1 MHWNSN
7 SGSVTAILGS
17 TNSGKTLYAI
27 EQMLSHR
34 NGVIGLPLRLLAR
47 EVYDK
52 VVERCG
58 PSIVALVTGE
68 ERIVPNRTAY
78 WICTT
83 EAMPIGIGTDFLAV
97 DEIQLCGDKE
107 RGHIFTD
114 RLLNARGTKATLF
127 MGSDTIKATIKSLIP
142 NVIIENRSRLSK
154 LTYTGYKKVS
164 RLVPRT
170 ACIGF
175 SIEEVYMIA
184 EQIRQRRGGAAVV
197 MGALSPRTRNAQ
209 VDLYENGD
217 VDFIVATDAIG
228 MGLNLDINHV
238 AFGSLSK
245 FDGHCHRVLT
255 PIELGQISGR
265 AGRFKHNGTFG
276 VTADSYEIPPDI
288 VKRIEAGSYK
298 PTKILQ
304 WRNSDLDFVTV
315 DTLIRSL
322 TLESSNPQLR
332 LTKNSVDVLT
342 LSRLVEDKEFVKNIC
357 NPPQVKVLW
366 EVCQLPDYRN
376 FGLESHARM
385 VRTLFNFVGDGG
397 YITENWLGQELE
409 KIASLKGSINAI
421 STRLAAIRTWN
432 YVAQKPDWVENPMY
446 WREKTRH
453 IEDQLSDALHLKL
466 KNRFVDIQF
475 SVLLKTLKQ
484 KEQLLPSISNQGEV
498 VVDELMLGTLKGF
511 RFYRSTGKTSDEEK
525 ALKKATQTILSSYL
539 SELADTL
546 SKAPKDEF
554 SISEVGEI
562 IWKDNPVGVIK
573 KSHDPY
579 FPSVKVIA
587 DDIVLQNDKD
597 KIKSRL
603 EVYLYHSINDELE
616 NLIKLK
622 NDESLEGDVKGFA
635 FQLVQSFGIL
645 KRSQVKEEV
654 TRLDQEKRRLLRG
667 FGVRFGQYT
676 IYDKMSIKPQSTHLR
691 LVLWAVNN
699 GIDCCPIPKPGLTT
713 HEAENNAPEGYYPVC
728 GFYQIGNLAIRVD
741 ILERLMNL
749 LREEDSRK
757 GFEAK
762 QAMTSII
769 GVSNEKFATLMKDLG
784 YQVTKEERDKISY
797 PSTKELDSNECQVEP
812 EKIEGVAI
820 SSNELKQSKDSLPQQ
835 SAIELLPNTDLPISE
850 PKTDM
855 NQDVIQEYAD
865 SSIDIKAAQLKDD
878 SDVSQEMA
886 EKKIIYTFKWV
897 PRKPRKRPFKSN
909 EATNQAER
917 KNLGNEFEKPSRKK
931 RPKRR
936 KRQNEDTIKQFK
948 ERGKKIDKEFKIDPD
963 HPFAALQELRAKL

>member
-397 YITENWLGQELE
+397 YITE
-409 KIASLKGSINAI
+409 
-421 STRLAAIRTWN
+421 
-432 YVAQKPDWVENPMY
+432 
-446 WREKTRH
+446 
-453 IEDQLSDALHLKL
+453 
-466 KNRFVDIQF
+466 
-475 SVLLKTLKQ
+475 
-484 KEQLLPSISNQGEV
+484 
-498 VVDELMLGTLKGF
+498 
-511 RFYRSTGKTSDEEK
+511 TG
-525 ALKKATQTILSSYL
+525 
-539 SELADTL
+539 
-546 SKAPKDEF
+546 
-554 SISEVGEI
+554 
-562 IWKDNPVGVIK
+562 
-573 KSHDPY
+573 
-579 FPSVKVIA
+579 
-587 DDIVLQNDKD
+587 
-597 KIKSRL
+597 
-603 EVYLYHSINDELE
+603 
-616 NLIKLK
+616 
-622 NDESLEGDVKGFA
+622 
-635 FQLVQSFGIL
+635 
-645 KRSQVKEEV
+645 
-654 TRLDQEKRRLLRG
+654 
-667 FGVRFGQYT
+667 
-676 IYDKMSIKPQSTHLR
+676 
-691 LVLWAVNN
+691 
-699 GIDCCPIPKPGLTT
+699 
-713 HEAENNAPEGYYPVC
+713 
-728 GFYQIGNLAIRVD
+728 
-741 ILERLMNL
+741 
-749 LREEDSRK
+749 
-757 GFEAK
+757 
-762 QAMTSII
+762 
-769 GVSNEKFATLMKDLG
+769 
-784 YQVTKEERDKISY
+784 
-797 PSTKELDSNECQVEP
+797 
-812 EKIEGVAI
+812 
-820 SSNELKQSKDSLPQQ
+820 
-835 SAIELLPNTDLPISE
+835 
-850 PKTDM
+850 
-855 NQDVIQEYAD
+855 
-865 SSIDIKAAQLKDD
+865 
-878 SDVSQEMA
+878 
-886 EKKIIYTFKWV
+886 
-897 PRKPRKRPFKSN
+897 
-909 EATNQAER
+909 
-917 KNLGNEFEKPSRKK
+917 
-931 RPKRR
+931 
-936 KRQNEDTIKQFK
+936 
-948 ERGKKIDKEFKIDPD
+948 
-963 HPFAALQELRAKL
+963 